1 MSSQLT
7 SLGIRFQRI
16 DALDARIAS
25 DSEIAGQFR
34 DGGPLGEISKG
45 DKCCSVSHRRA
56 WKAFDESGDRF
67 GLILEDDVAIDPE
80 AAGLLGNDDW
90 IPPEVDLL
98 KLERFGPSGQRV
110 LVGKLVKLSRGW
122 NVGRL
127 HSRHTGAGA
136 YIISRRAVEILLG
149 QHGRWAIPVDHML
162 FNPNISVLPRLL
174 RPYQMVPPVA
184 RQSTAIGGRTDIA
197 DGRAKLRQFNW
208 RYFRRELVRAYFE
221 LRILPTQLLG
231 VIRGESSLMRIE
243 ATKRQPMSPL
253 LQSKS

>member
-184 RQSTAIGGRTDIA
+184 RQSSTRLLTSDCPAAALSSLIT
-197 DGRAKLRQFNW
+197 
-208 RYFRRELVRAYFE
+208 
-221 LRILPTQLLG
+221 PTKLLG
-231 VIRGESSLMRIE
+231 DPVRKVSSTPQQAHCKQFHFSRG
-243 ATKRQPMSPL
+243 A
-253 LQSKS
+253 